1 MEESSSRKSNAEMV
15 KNYKENNPEA
25 TKRNRLRYSVKVSEK
40 RANDEDFDK
49 ECKEKEAARK
59 RKYRAE
65 KSVAKD
71 EDVQVVRPKVVV
83 VVGDIPCRQ

>member
-59 RKYRAE
+59 RK
-65 KSVAKD
+65 
-71 EDVQVVRPKVVV
+71 
-83 VVGDIPCRQ
+83 

>member
-1 MEESSSRKSNAEMV
+1 MTLACEDTFSKPLENNHFFQIISSEWRSQAHGKAEMV

-49 ECKEKEAARK
+49 ECKEKERRWILKEKDWK
-59 RKYRAE
+59 R
-65 KSVAKD
+65 
-71 EDVQVVRPKVVV
+71 
-83 VVGDIPCRQ
+83 